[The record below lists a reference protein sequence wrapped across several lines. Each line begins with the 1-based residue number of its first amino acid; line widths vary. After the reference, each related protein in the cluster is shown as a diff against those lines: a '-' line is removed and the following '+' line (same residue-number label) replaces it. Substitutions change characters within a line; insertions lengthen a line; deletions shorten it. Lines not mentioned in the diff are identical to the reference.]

1 MKLEMNKVVD
11 TFKLTLKL
19 RVDLYMYLLVNMIC
33 KSNKVVPQKYLS
45 FRGRIFLFGGK
56 MEENLTKVLE
66 TFNKEIESSK
76 SLDDLEKLRIKYLGK
91 KGEITDLKKSI
102 AKLPNEEKPAAGKLI
117 NKTSKEIEEKL
128 ALKNEEIKKV
138 LLEEKVKA
146 EKIDVTAHFD
156 KYESGHLAVINQ
168 TMEELESIFQNMGFD
183 VVEGP
188 EVDTVKFVFDDLN
201 SPEDHP
207 ARSTSDTFYINDEV
221 LLRPHT
227 SSMQIRVMNE
237 GKLPIK
243 MVSAG
248 RVFRNDEVDATHSP
262 MFHQLECLV
271 VDENVSMAN
280 LKATLETF
288 IKEMFGDE
296 MKLRYRP
303 HHFPFTEPSLEVDV
317 TCPICKG
324 EGCPACGNTGWSM
337 ELLGGGMVHPNV
349 LEACGIDS
357 EKYTG
362 FAFGLGVDRIA
373 MVKYGLDDIRLLYDN
388 DKRFME
394 QF

>member
-1 MKLEMNKVVD
+1 MKEQLQALVKKASEAIEKSE
-11 TFKLTLKL
+11 
-19 RVDLYMYLLVNMIC
+19 DL
-33 KSNKVVPQKYLS
+33 
-45 FRGRIFLFGGK
+45 
-56 MEENLTKVLE
+56 
-66 TFNKEIESSK
+66 K
-76 SLDDLEKLRIKYLGK
+76 SLDQIRVKYLGK
-91 KGEITDLKKSI
+91 KGEITSLKKNIS
-102 AKLPNEEKPAAGKLI
+102 KLPNDQKPMAGKLI
-117 NKTSKEIEEKL
+117 NQTSNEVENKL
-128 ALKNEEIKKV
+128 EDRKEEIKKI
-138 LLEEKVKA
+138 LLDKKIKE
-146 EKIDVTAHFD
+146 EKIDVTANFD
-156 KYESGHLAVINQ
+156 LYSSGHMSVINQ
-168 TMEELESIFQNMGFD
+168 TMAELEEIFQNMGFD
-183 VVEGP
+183 IVEGP
-188 EVDTVKFVFDDLN
+188 EIDTVKNVFDDLN
-201 SPEDHP
+201 SPKNHP
-207 ARSTSDTFYINDEV
+207 SRSLSDTFYINENT

-271 VDENVSMAN
+271 VDENVSIAN

-288 IKEMFGDE
+288 IKEMFGDQIK
-296 MKLRYRP
+296 MRYRP

-317 TCPICKG
+317 TCPICGGK
-324 EGCPACGNTGWSM
+324 GCPACSNTGWSM

-349 LEACGIDS
+349 LENCGIDS

-373 MVKYGLDDIRLLYDN
+373 MVKYGLDDIRLLFDN
-388 DKRFME
+388 DKRFIE

>member
-1 MKLEMNKVVD
+1 
-11 TFKLTLKL
+11 
-19 RVDLYMYLLVNMIC
+19 
-33 KSNKVVPQKYLS
+33 
-45 FRGRIFLFGGK
+45 
-56 MEENLTKVLE
+56 MEENLKELIAKAIHEIDLSLSLE
-66 TFNKEIESSK
+66 E
-76 SLDDLEKLRIKYLGK
+76 LEKLRVKYLGK
-91 KGEITDLKKSI
+91 KGLITDLKKNI
-102 AKLPNEEKPAAGKLI
+102 AKLPKEEKPQAGKLI
-117 NKTSKEIEEKL
+117 NQTSVKIEE
-128 ALKNEEIKKV
+128 ALEEKTKAIREK
-138 LLEEKVKA
+138 LLEEKIEE

-156 KYESGHLAVINQ
+156 RKTSGHLALINQ
-168 TMEELESIFQNMGFD
+168 TLEDLEAIFQNMGFD

-188 EVDTVKFVFDDLN
+188 EIDTVKNVFDDLN
-201 SPEDHP
+201 SPADHP
-207 ARSTSDTFYINDEV
+207 ARSTSDTFYITDDV

-288 IKEMFGDE
+288 IKEMFGDDI
-296 MKLRYRP
+296 KLRYRP
-303 HHFPFTEPSLEVDV
+303 HHFPFTEPSLEVDA

-324 EGCPACGNTGWSM
+324 KGCPACGNTGWSM

-388 DKRFME
+388 DKRFLE

>member
-1 MKLEMNKVVD
+1 
-11 TFKLTLKL
+11 
-19 RVDLYMYLLVNMIC
+19 
-33 KSNKVVPQKYLS
+33 
-45 FRGRIFLFGGK
+45 

-66 TFNKEIESSK
+66 TFTNEIKAAK

-128 ALKNEEIKKV
+128 LLKNEEIKKA
-138 LLEEKVKA
+138 LLEEKVKE

-207 ARSTSDTFYINDEV
+207 ARSTSDTFYINEEV

>member
-1 MKLEMNKVVD
+1 MEAKLNDILAKA
-11 TFKLTLKL
+11 
-19 RVDLYMYLLVNMIC
+19 RC
-33 KSNKVVPQKYLS
+33 
-45 FRGRIFLFGGK
+45 
-56 MEENLTKVLE
+56 
-66 TFNKEIESSK
+66 EIDAAS
-76 SLDDLEKLRIKYLGK
+76 SLDDLEKARVKYLGK
-91 KGEITDLKKSI
+91 KGLVTDLKKNIS
-102 AKLPNEEKPAAGKLI
+102 KLPKEEKPMAGKLI
-117 NKTSKEIEEKL
+117 NENSKKIEQALGQKTEALNKEILKEKIKKEKL
-128 ALKNEEIKKV
+128 
-138 LLEEKVKA
+138 
-146 EKIDVTAHFD
+146 DVTAHFD
-156 KYESGHLAVINQ
+156 RHESGHLSLINQ
-168 TMEELESIFQNMGFD
+168 TLDDLETIFQNMGFE
-183 VVEGP
+183 VVDGP
-188 EVDTVKFVFDDLN
+188 EIDTVKNVFDDLN
-201 SPEDHP
+201 SPADHP
-207 ARSTSDTFYINDEV
+207 ARSTSDTFYITDDI

-227 SSMQIRVMNE
+227 SSVQIRVMNE

-248 RVFRNDEVDATHSP
+248 RVFRNDEVDRTHSP

-288 IKEMFGDE
+288 IKEMFGDDIE
-296 MKLRYRP
+296 LRYRP
-303 HHFPFTEPSLEVDV
+303 HHFPFTEPSLEVDA
-317 TCPICKG
+317 TCPICHG

-373 MVKYGLDDIRLLYDN
+373 MVRYGLDDIRLLYDN
-388 DKRFME
+388 DKRFIE

>member
-1 MKLEMNKVVD
+1 
-11 TFKLTLKL
+11 
-19 RVDLYMYLLVNMIC
+19 
-33 KSNKVVPQKYLS
+33 
-45 FRGRIFLFGGK
+45 
-56 MEENLTKVLE
+56 MEENLKELIAKAIHEIDLSLSLE
-66 TFNKEIESSK
+66 E
-76 SLDDLEKLRIKYLGK
+76 LEKLRVKYLGK
-91 KGEITDLKKSI
+91 KGLITDLKKNI
-102 AKLPNEEKPAAGKLI
+102 AKLPKEEKPQAGKLI
-117 NKTSKEIEEKL
+117 NQASVEIEKALEEKT
-128 ALKNEEIKKV
+128 KTIREK
-138 LLEEKVKA
+138 LLEEKVEE

-156 KYESGHLAVINQ
+156 RKTSGHLALINQ
-168 TMEELESIFQNMGFD
+168 TLEDLEAIFQNMGFD

-188 EVDTVKFVFDDLN
+188 EIDTVKNVFDDLN
-201 SPEDHP
+201 SPADHP
-207 ARSTSDTFYINDEV
+207 ARSTSDTFYITDDV

-288 IKEMFGDE
+288 IKEMFGDDI
-296 MKLRYRP
+296 KLRYRP
-303 HHFPFTEPSLEVDV
+303 HHFPFTEPSLEVDA

-324 EGCPACGNTGWSM
+324 KGCPACGNTGWSM

-349 LEACGIDS
+349 LENCGIDS

-373 MVKYGLDDIRLLYDN
+373 MVKYGLDDIRLLFDN
-388 DKRFME
+388 DKRFIE

>member
-1 MKLEMNKVVD
+1 
-11 TFKLTLKL
+11 
-19 RVDLYMYLLVNMIC
+19 
-33 KSNKVVPQKYLS
+33 
-45 FRGRIFLFGGK
+45 
-56 MEENLTKVLE
+56 MEENLKQILS
-66 TFNKEIESSK
+66 KAKSEIEASD
-76 SLDDLEKLRIKYLGK
+76 SLDTLEKIRVAYLGK
-91 KGEITDLKKSI
+91 KGLITDQKKNIS
-102 AKLPNEEKPAAGKLI
+102 KLPNEKKPMAGKLI
-117 NKTSKEIEEKL
+117 NETSKEIEN
-128 ALKNEEIKKV
+128 ALSQKSEAVKKELLKQKIKEET
-138 LLEEKVKA
+138 
-146 EKIDVTAHFD
+146 IDVTAHFENHD
-156 KYESGHLAVINQ
+156 SGHLALINQ
-168 TMEELESIFQNMGFD
+168 TLEELETIFQNMGFD

-188 EVDTVKFVFDDLN
+188 EIDTVKHVFDDLN
-201 SPEDHP
+201 SPADHP
-207 ARSTSDTFYINDEV
+207 ARSTSDTFYITDDI

-288 IKEMFGDE
+288 IKEMFGDDME
-296 MKLRYRP
+296 LRYRP
-303 HHFPFTEPSLEVDV
+303 HHFPFTEPSLEVDA
-317 TCPICKG
+317 TCPVCRG

-373 MVKYGLDDIRLLYDN
+373 MVKYGLNDIRLLYDN
-388 DKRFME
+388 DKRFLE

>member
-1 MKLEMNKVVD
+1 MKEKLEALVKEA
-11 TFKLTLKL
+11 TLAIEKSE
-19 RVDLYMYLLVNMIC
+19 DL
-33 KSNKVVPQKYLS
+33 
-45 FRGRIFLFGGK
+45 
-56 MEENLTKVLE
+56 
-66 TFNKEIESSK
+66 K
-76 SLDDLEKLRIKYLGK
+76 SLDELRVKYLGK
-91 KGEITDLKKSI
+91 KGEITSLKKNIS
-102 AKLPNEEKPAAGKLI
+102 KLPNEEKPMAGKLI
-117 NKTSKEIEEKL
+117 NQTSNEVENKLEERK
-128 ALKNEEIKKV
+128 EEIKKI
-138 LLEEKVKA
+138 LLDKKIKE
-146 EKIDVTAHFD
+146 EKIDVTANFD
-156 KYESGHLAVINQ
+156 LYSSGNFSVINQ
-168 TMEELESIFQNMGFD
+168 TMAELEEIFQNMGFD

-188 EVDTVKFVFDDLN
+188 EIDTVKNVFDDLN
-201 SPEDHP
+201 SPKNHP
-207 ARSTSDTFYINDEV
+207 SRSLSDTFYINENT

-271 VDENVSMAN
+271 VDENVSLAN

-296 MKLRYRP
+296 MKMRYRP

-317 TCPICKG
+317 TCPICGGK
-324 EGCPACGNTGWSM
+324 GCPACSNTGWSM

-349 LEACGIDS
+349 LENCGIDS

-373 MVKYGLDDIRLLYDN
+373 MVKYGLDDIRLLFDN
-388 DKRFME
+388 DKRFIE

>member
-1 MKLEMNKVVD
+1 MMEAKLNDILAKA
-11 TFKLTLKL
+11 
-19 RVDLYMYLLVNMIC
+19 
-33 KSNKVVPQKYLS
+33 
-45 FRGRIFLFGGK
+45 RG
-56 MEENLTKVLE
+56 
-66 TFNKEIESSK
+66 EIEAAS
-76 SLDDLEKLRIKYLGK
+76 SLDDLEKARVKYLGK
-91 KGEITDLKKSI
+91 KGLVTDLKKNIS
-102 AKLPNEEKPAAGKLI
+102 KLPKEEKPMAGKLI
-117 NKTSKEIEEKL
+117 NENSKKIEQALGQKTEALNKEILKEKIKKEKL
-128 ALKNEEIKKV
+128 
-138 LLEEKVKA
+138 
-146 EKIDVTAHFD
+146 DVTAHFD
-156 KYESGHLAVINQ
+156 RHESGHLSLINQ
-168 TMEELESIFQNMGFD
+168 TLDDLETIFQNMGFE
-183 VVEGP
+183 VVDGP
-188 EVDTVKFVFDDLN
+188 EIDTVKNVFDDLN
-201 SPEDHP
+201 SPADHP
-207 ARSTSDTFYINDEV
+207 ARSTSDTFYITDDI

-227 SSMQIRVMNE
+227 SSVQIRVMNE

-248 RVFRNDEVDATHSP
+248 RVFRNDEVDRTHSP

-288 IKEMFGDE
+288 IKEMFGDDIE
-296 MKLRYRP
+296 LRYRP
-303 HHFPFTEPSLEVDV
+303 HHFPFTEPSLEVDA
-317 TCPICKG
+317 TCPICHG

-373 MVKYGLDDIRLLYDN
+373 MVRYGLDDIRLLYDN
-388 DKRFME
+388 DKRFIE

>member
-1 MKLEMNKVVD
+1 
-11 TFKLTLKL
+11 
-19 RVDLYMYLLVNMIC
+19 
-33 KSNKVVPQKYLS
+33 
-45 FRGRIFLFGGK
+45 
-56 MEENLTKVLE
+56 MEENLKKVLE
-66 TFNKEIESSK
+66 TFKNEVKASES
-76 SLDDLEKLRIKYLGK
+76 LEDLEKLRIKYLGK
-91 KGEITDLKKSI
+91 KGEITSLKKSI
-102 AKLPNEEKPAAGKLI
+102 AKLPNEEKPMAGKLI
-117 NKTSKEIEEKL
+117 NQTSGEIEK
-128 ALKNEEIKKV
+128 ALGQKREEIQKK

-207 ARSTSDTFYINDEV
+207 ARSTSDTFYIDEDV

-280 LKATLETF
+280 LKSTLETF

-296 MKLRYRP
+296 MNLRYRP

-317 TCPICKG
+317 TCPRCKG
-324 EGCPACGNTGWSM
+324 EGCPSCGNTGWSM
-337 ELLGGGMVHPNV
+337 ELLGGGMVHPKV

>member
-1 MKLEMNKVVD
+1 
-11 TFKLTLKL
+11 
-19 RVDLYMYLLVNMIC
+19 
-33 KSNKVVPQKYLS
+33 
-45 FRGRIFLFGGK
+45 
-56 MEENLTKVLE
+56 MEENLKKVIE
-66 TFNKEIESSK
+66 TFAQEIVDAK
-76 SLDDLEKLRIKYLGK
+76 SLDDLEKLRIKKKKK

-102 AKLPNEEKPAAGKLI
+102 AKLPNEEKPEAGKLI

-128 ALKNEEIKKV
+128 ASKNKEINEK
-138 LLEEKVKA
+138 LLSEKVKA

-156 KYESGHLAVINQ
+156 KFESGHLAVINQ

-188 EVDTVKFVFDDLN
+188 EVDTVKYVFDDLN

-317 TCPICKG
+317 TCPTCKG

-388 DKRFME
+388 DKRFIE

>member
-1 MKLEMNKVVD
+1 
-11 TFKLTLKL
+11 
-19 RVDLYMYLLVNMIC
+19 
-33 KSNKVVPQKYLS
+33 
-45 FRGRIFLFGGK
+45 

-66 TFNKEIESSK
+66 TFKNEIESAK

-128 ALKNEEIKKV
+128 ALKNEEIKKA

>member
-1 MKLEMNKVVD
+1 
-11 TFKLTLKL
+11 
-19 RVDLYMYLLVNMIC
+19 
-33 KSNKVVPQKYLS
+33 
-45 FRGRIFLFGGK
+45 
-56 MEENLTKVLE
+56 MEENLKKVIE
-66 TFNKEIESSK
+66 TFAQEIVDAK

-102 AKLPNEEKPAAGKLI
+102 AKLPNEEKPEAGKLI

-128 ALKNEEIKKV
+128 ASKNKEINEK
-138 LLEEKVKA
+138 LLSEKVKA

-156 KYESGHLAVINQ
+156 KFESGHLAVINQ

-188 EVDTVKFVFDDLN
+188 EVDTVKYVFDDLN

-243 MVSAG
+243 MVSAE

-317 TCPICKG
+317 TCPTCKG

-388 DKRFME
+388 DKRFIE

>member
-1 MKLEMNKVVD
+1 
-11 TFKLTLKL
+11 
-19 RVDLYMYLLVNMIC
+19 
-33 KSNKVVPQKYLS
+33 
-45 FRGRIFLFGGK
+45 
-56 MEENLTKVLE
+56 MEENLKELIAKAIHEIDLSLSLE
-66 TFNKEIESSK
+66 E
-76 SLDDLEKLRIKYLGK
+76 LEKLRVKYLGK
-91 KGEITDLKKSI
+91 KGLITDLKKNI
-102 AKLPNEEKPAAGKLI
+102 AKLPKEEKPQAGKLI
-117 NKTSKEIEEKL
+117 NQASVKIEE
-128 ALKNEEIKKV
+128 ALEDKTKAIREK
-138 LLEEKVKA
+138 LLEEKIEE

-156 KYESGHLAVINQ
+156 RKTSGHLALINQ
-168 TMEELESIFQNMGFD
+168 TLEDLEAIFQNMGFD

-188 EVDTVKFVFDDLN
+188 EIDTVKNVFDDLN
-201 SPEDHP
+201 SPADHP
-207 ARSTSDTFYINDEV
+207 ARSTSDTFYITDDV

-288 IKEMFGDE
+288 IKEMFGDDI
-296 MKLRYRP
+296 KLRYRP
-303 HHFPFTEPSLEVDV
+303 HHFPFTEPSLEVDA

-324 EGCPACGNTGWSM
+324 KGCPACGNTGWSM

-388 DKRFME
+388 DKRFLE

>member
-1 MKLEMNKVVD
+1 MKEKLEALVKEATEAIEKSED
-11 TFKLTLKL
+11 LKA
-19 RVDLYMYLLVNMIC
+19 
-33 KSNKVVPQKYLS
+33 
-45 FRGRIFLFGGK
+45 
-56 MEENLTKVLE
+56 
-66 TFNKEIESSK
+66 
-76 SLDDLEKLRIKYLGK
+76 LDDLRVKYLGK
-91 KGEITDLKKSI
+91 KGEITSLKKNIS
-102 AKLPNEEKPAAGKLI
+102 KLPNEEKPMAGKLI
-117 NKTSKEIEEKL
+117 NETSKEVENKL
-128 ALKNEEIKKV
+128 EVRKEEIKKI
-138 LLEEKVKA
+138 LLDKKIKE
-146 EKIDVTAHFD
+146 EKIDVTANFD
-156 KYESGHLAVINQ
+156 LYSSGHFSVINQ
-168 TMEELESIFQNMGFD
+168 TMAELEEIFQNMGFD

-188 EVDTVKFVFDDLN
+188 EIDTVKNVFDDLN
-201 SPEDHP
+201 SPKNHP
-207 ARSTSDTFYINDEV
+207 SRSLSDTFYITENT

-271 VDENVSMAN
+271 VDENVSLAN

-288 IKEMFGDE
+288 IKEMFGDQ
-296 MKLRYRP
+296 MKMRYRP

-317 TCPICKG
+317 TCPICGGK
-324 EGCPACGNTGWSM
+324 GCPACSNTGWSM

-349 LEACGIDS
+349 LENCGIDS

-373 MVKYGLDDIRLLYDN
+373 MVKYGLDDIRLLFDN
-388 DKRFME
+388 DKRFIE

>member
-1 MKLEMNKVVD
+1 MKEQLQALVKDASEAIEKSE
-11 TFKLTLKL
+11 
-19 RVDLYMYLLVNMIC
+19 DL
-33 KSNKVVPQKYLS
+33 
-45 FRGRIFLFGGK
+45 
-56 MEENLTKVLE
+56 
-66 TFNKEIESSK
+66 K
-76 SLDDLEKLRIKYLGK
+76 SLDDLRVKYLGK
-91 KGEITDLKKSI
+91 KGEITSLKKNIS
-102 AKLPNEEKPAAGKLI
+102 KLPNDQKPMAGKLI
-117 NKTSKEIEEKL
+117 NQTSKEVENKL
-128 ALKNEEIKKV
+128 EDRKEEIKKI
-138 LLEEKVKA
+138 LLDKKIKE
-146 EKIDVTAHFD
+146 EKIDVTANFD
-156 KYESGHLAVINQ
+156 LYSSGHMSVINK
-168 TMEELESIFQNMGFD
+168 TMAELEEIFQNMGFD

-188 EVDTVKFVFDDLN
+188 EIDTVKNVFDDLN
-201 SPEDHP
+201 SPKNHP
-207 ARSTSDTFYINDEV
+207 SRSLSDTFYINENT

-271 VDENVSMAN
+271 VDENVSIAN

-296 MKLRYRP
+296 IKMRYRP

-317 TCPICKG
+317 TCPVCGGK
-324 EGCPACGNTGWSM
+324 GCPACSNTGWSM
-337 ELLGGGMVHPNV
+337 ELLGGGMVHANV
-349 LEACGIDS
+349 LENCGIDS

-373 MVKYGLDDIRLLYDN
+373 MVKYGLDDIRLLFDN
-388 DKRFME
+388 DKRFIE

>member
-1 MKLEMNKVVD
+1 
-11 TFKLTLKL
+11 
-19 RVDLYMYLLVNMIC
+19 
-33 KSNKVVPQKYLS
+33 
-45 FRGRIFLFGGK
+45 
-56 MEENLTKVLE
+56 MEENLKQSLTKAQ
-66 TFNKEIESSK
+66 NEIEAAK
-76 SLDDLEKLRIKYLGK
+76 SLDELEKIRITYLGK
-91 KGEITDLKKSI
+91 KGVMTDLKKNIS
-102 AKLPNEEKPAAGKLI
+102 KLPNEEKPMAGKLI
-117 NKTSKEIEEKL
+117 NETSTQIEN
-128 ALKNEEIKKV
+128 AL
-138 LLEEKVKA
+138 A
-146 EKIDVTAHFD
+146 EKSELLKKELLKEKIAEETIDVTAHFEKHD
-156 KYESGHLAVINQ
+156 SGHLALINQ
-168 TMEELESIFQNMGFD
+168 TLEELETIFQNMGFD

-188 EVDTVKFVFDDLN
+188 EIDTVKNVFDDLN
-201 SPEDHP
+201 SPADHP
-207 ARSTSDTFYINDEV
+207 ARSTSDTFYITDDI

-227 SSMQIRVMNE
+227 SSMQIRVMEE

-288 IKEMFGDE
+288 IKEMFGDDME
-296 MKLRYRP
+296 LRYRP
-303 HHFPFTEPSLEVDV
+303 HHFPFTEPSLEVDA
-317 TCPICKG
+317 TCPICRG

-373 MVKYGLDDIRLLYDN
+373 MVKYGIDDIRLLYDN
-388 DKRFME
+388 DKRFLE
-394 QF
+394 EF

>member
-1 MKLEMNKVVD
+1 
-11 TFKLTLKL
+11 
-19 RVDLYMYLLVNMIC
+19 
-33 KSNKVVPQKYLS
+33 
-45 FRGRIFLFGGK
+45 
-56 MEENLTKVLE
+56 
-66 TFNKEIESSK
+66 
-76 SLDDLEKLRIKYLGK
+76 
-91 KGEITDLKKSI
+91 
-102 AKLPNEEKPAAGKLI
+102 
-117 NKTSKEIEEKL
+117 
-128 ALKNEEIKKV
+128 
-138 LLEEKVKA
+138 
-146 EKIDVTAHFD
+146 
-156 KYESGHLAVINQ
+156 
-168 TMEELESIFQNMGFD
+168 
-183 VVEGP
+183 
-188 EVDTVKFVFDDLN
+188 
-201 SPEDHP
+201 
-207 ARSTSDTFYINDEV
+207 
-221 LLRPHT
+221 
-227 SSMQIRVMNE
+227 MQIRVMNE

-280 LKATLETF
+280 LNATLETF

-317 TCPICKG
+317 TCPTCKG

-388 DKRFME
+388 DKRFIE

>member
-1 MKLEMNKVVD
+1 
-11 TFKLTLKL
+11 
-19 RVDLYMYLLVNMIC
+19 
-33 KSNKVVPQKYLS
+33 
-45 FRGRIFLFGGK
+45 
-56 MEENLTKVLE
+56 MEENLKQSLSKTQNEIEAADSLEVLE
-66 TFNKEIESSK
+66 KIRVS
-76 SLDDLEKLRIKYLGK
+76 YLGK
-91 KGEITDLKKSI
+91 KGIITDLKKNIS
-102 AKLPNEEKPAAGKLI
+102 KLPNEEKPMAGKLI
-117 NKTSKEIEEKL
+117 NETSTKIEN
-128 ALKNEEIKKV
+128 A
-138 LLEEKVKA
+138 LLEKSEILKEELLKEKV
-146 EKIDVTAHFD
+146 EEETIDVTAHFERHD
-156 KYESGHLAVINQ
+156 SGHLALINQ
-168 TMEELESIFQNMGFD
+168 TLEELESIFQNMGFD

-188 EVDTVKFVFDDLN
+188 EIDTVKNVFDDLN
-201 SPEDHP
+201 SPADHP
-207 ARSTSDTFYINDEV
+207 ARSTSDTFYITDDT

-288 IKEMFGDE
+288 IKEMFGDDI
-296 MKLRYRP
+296 KLRYRP
-303 HHFPFTEPSLEVDV
+303 HHFPFTEPSLEVDA
-317 TCPICKG
+317 TCPVCRG

-373 MVKYGLDDIRLLYDN
+373 MVKYGLNDIRLLYDN
-388 DKRFME
+388 DKRFLE

>member
-1 MKLEMNKVVD
+1 MKEKLESLVKEA
-11 TFKLTLKL
+11 TLAVEKSE
-19 RVDLYMYLLVNMIC
+19 DL
-33 KSNKVVPQKYLS
+33 
-45 FRGRIFLFGGK
+45 
-56 MEENLTKVLE
+56 
-66 TFNKEIESSK
+66 K
-76 SLDDLEKLRIKYLGK
+76 SLDELRVKYLGK
-91 KGEITDLKKSI
+91 KGEITSLKKNIS
-102 AKLPNEEKPAAGKLI
+102 KLPNEEKPMAGKLI
-117 NKTSKEIEEKL
+117 NQTSNEVENKLEERK
-128 ALKNEEIKKV
+128 EEIKKI
-138 LLEEKVKA
+138 LLDKKIKE
-146 EKIDVTAHFD
+146 EKIDVTANFD
-156 KYESGHLAVINQ
+156 LYSSGHFSVINQ
-168 TMEELESIFQNMGFD
+168 TMAELEEIFQNMGFD

-188 EVDTVKFVFDDLN
+188 EIDTVKNVFDDLN
-201 SPEDHP
+201 SPKNHP
-207 ARSTSDTFYINDEV
+207 SRSLSDTFYINENT

-271 VDENVSMAN
+271 VDENVSLAN

-288 IKEMFGDE
+288 IKEMFGDQ
-296 MKLRYRP
+296 MKMRYRP

-317 TCPICKG
+317 TCPICGGK
-324 EGCPACGNTGWSM
+324 GCPACSNTGWSM

-349 LEACGIDS
+349 LENCGIDS

-373 MVKYGLDDIRLLYDN
+373 MVKYGLDDIRLLFDN
-388 DKRFME
+388 DKRFIE

>member
-1 MKLEMNKVVD
+1 MMEAKLNDILAKA
-11 TFKLTLKL
+11 
-19 RVDLYMYLLVNMIC
+19 
-33 KSNKVVPQKYLS
+33 
-45 FRGRIFLFGGK
+45 RG
-56 MEENLTKVLE
+56 
-66 TFNKEIESSK
+66 EIEAAS
-76 SLDDLEKLRIKYLGK
+76 SLDDLEKARVKYLGK
-91 KGEITDLKKSI
+91 KGLVTDLKKNIS
-102 AKLPNEEKPAAGKLI
+102 KLPKEEKPMAGKLI
-117 NKTSKEIEEKL
+117 NENSKKIEQALGQKTEALNKEILKEKIKKEKL
-128 ALKNEEIKKV
+128 
-138 LLEEKVKA
+138 
-146 EKIDVTAHFD
+146 DVTAHFD
-156 KYESGHLAVINQ
+156 RHESGHLSLINQ
-168 TMEELESIFQNMGFD
+168 TLDDLETIFQNMGFE
-183 VVEGP
+183 VVDGP
-188 EVDTVKFVFDDLN
+188 EIDTVKNVFDDLN
-201 SPEDHP
+201 SPVDHP
-207 ARSTSDTFYINDEV
+207 ARSTSDTFYITDDI

-227 SSMQIRVMNE
+227 SSVQIRVMNE

-248 RVFRNDEVDATHSP
+248 RVFRNDEVDRTHSP

-288 IKEMFGDE
+288 IKEMFGDDIE
-296 MKLRYRP
+296 LRYRP
-303 HHFPFTEPSLEVDV
+303 HHFPFTEPSLEVDA
-317 TCPICKG
+317 TCPICHG

-373 MVKYGLDDIRLLYDN
+373 MVRYGLDDIRLLYDN
-388 DKRFME
+388 DKRFIE

>member
-1 MKLEMNKVVD
+1 
-11 TFKLTLKL
+11 
-19 RVDLYMYLLVNMIC
+19 
-33 KSNKVVPQKYLS
+33 
-45 FRGRIFLFGGK
+45 
-56 MEENLTKVLE
+56 MEENLKQSLTKAQ
-66 TFNKEIESSK
+66 NEIEAAK
-76 SLDDLEKLRIKYLGK
+76 SLDELEKIRITYLGK
-91 KGEITDLKKSI
+91 KGVMTDLKKNIS
-102 AKLPNEEKPAAGKLI
+102 KLPNEEKPMAGKLI
-117 NKTSKEIEEKL
+117 NETSTQIET
-128 ALKNEEIKKV
+128 AL
-138 LLEEKVKA
+138 A
-146 EKIDVTAHFD
+146 EKSELLKKELLKEKIAEETIDVTAHFEKHD
-156 KYESGHLAVINQ
+156 SGHLALINQ
-168 TMEELESIFQNMGFD
+168 TLEELETIFQNMGFD

-188 EVDTVKFVFDDLN
+188 EIDTVKNVFDDLN
-201 SPEDHP
+201 SPADHP
-207 ARSTSDTFYINDEV
+207 ARSTSDTFYITDDI

-227 SSMQIRVMNE
+227 SSMQIRVMEE

-288 IKEMFGDE
+288 IKEMFGDDME
-296 MKLRYRP
+296 LRYRP
-303 HHFPFTEPSLEVDV
+303 HQFPFTEPSLEVDA
-317 TCPICKG
+317 TCPICRG

-388 DKRFME
+388 DKRFLE

>member
-1 MKLEMNKVVD
+1 
-11 TFKLTLKL
+11 
-19 RVDLYMYLLVNMIC
+19 
-33 KSNKVVPQKYLS
+33 
-45 FRGRIFLFGGK
+45 
-56 MEENLTKVLE
+56 MEENL
-66 TFNKEIESSK
+66 KEILAKAEHEINVASS
-76 SLDDLEKLRIKYLGK
+76 LEDLEKIRITYLGK
-91 KGEITDLKKSI
+91 KGKITDLKKNIS
-102 AKLPNEEKPAAGKLI
+102 KLPNEEKPMAGKLI
-117 NKTSKEIEEKL
+117 NETSKKIEKVL
-128 ALKNEEIKKV
+128 SDKNEELNKEILQAKIK
-138 LLEEKVKA
+138 E

-156 KYESGHLAVINQ
+156 KYESGHLALINE
-168 TMEELESIFQNMGFD
+168 TLEELEAIFQNMGFD

-188 EVDTVKFVFDDLN
+188 EIDTVKNVFDDLN
-201 SPEDHP
+201 SPADHP
-207 ARSTSDTFYINDEV
+207 ARSKSDTFYITDDTI
-221 LLRPHT
+221 LRPHT
-227 SSMQIRVMNE
+227 SSMQIRVMRE

-271 VDENVSMAN
+271 VDEGVSMAN

-288 IKEMFGDE
+288 IKEMFGDDIN
-296 MKLRYRP
+296 LRYRP
-303 HHFPFTEPSLEVDV
+303 HHFPFTEPSLEVDA
-317 TCPICKG
+317 TCPVCRG

-388 DKRFME
+388 DKRFLE

>member
-1 MKLEMNKVVD
+1 
-11 TFKLTLKL
+11 
-19 RVDLYMYLLVNMIC
+19 
-33 KSNKVVPQKYLS
+33 
-45 FRGRIFLFGGK
+45 
-56 MEENLTKVLE
+56 MEENLKQVLAE
-66 TFNKEIESSK
+66 AKTEIENASSPQG
-76 SLDDLEKLRIKYLGK
+76 LEDLRIKYLGK
-91 KGEITDLKKSI
+91 KGTITDLKKSI
-102 AKLPNEEKPAAGKLI
+102 AELPNEEKPSAGKLI
-117 NKTSKEIEEKL
+117 NQTSKEIESLL
-128 ALKNEEIKKV
+128 AEKNEVIKKE
-138 LLEEKVKA
+138 LLKEKIKA

-168 TMEELESIFQNMGFD
+168 TMEELETIFQNMGFD
-183 VVEGP
+183 VVSGP
-188 EVDTVKFVFDDLN
+188 ELDTVKYVFDDLN
-201 SPEDHP
+201 SPKNHP

-227 SSMQIRVMNE
+227 SSMQIRVMNQ

-288 IKEMFGDE
+288 IHEMFGDE
-296 MKLRYRP
+296 MNLRYRP

-317 TCPICKG
+317 TCPACMG

-388 DKRFME
+388 DKRFIE

>member
-1 MKLEMNKVVD
+1 
-11 TFKLTLKL
+11 
-19 RVDLYMYLLVNMIC
+19 
-33 KSNKVVPQKYLS
+33 
-45 FRGRIFLFGGK
+45 
-56 MEENLTKVLE
+56 MEENL
-66 TFNKEIESSK
+66 KEILAKAEQEIKAAISPK
-76 SLDDLEKLRIKYLGK
+76 DLEKIRITYLGK
-91 KGEITDLKKSI
+91 KGKITDLKKNIS
-102 AKLPNEEKPAAGKLI
+102 KLPNEEKPKAGKLI
-117 NKTSKEIEEKL
+117 NETSKIIEKVL
-128 ALKNEEIKKV
+128 SDKNEELNKEILLAKIK
-138 LLEEKVKA
+138 E

-156 KYESGHLAVINQ
+156 KYESGHLALINQ
-168 TMEELESIFQNMGFD
+168 TLEELEAIFQNMGFD

-188 EVDTVKFVFDDLN
+188 EIDTVKNVFDDLN
-201 SPEDHP
+201 SPADHP
-207 ARSTSDTFYINDEV
+207 ARSKSDTFYITDDTI
-221 LLRPHT
+221 LRPHT
-227 SSMQIRVMNE
+227 SSMQIRVMRE

-271 VDENVSMAN
+271 VDEGVSMAN

-288 IKEMFGDE
+288 IKEMFGDDIN
-296 MKLRYRP
+296 LRYRP
-303 HHFPFTEPSLEVDV
+303 HHFPFTEPSLEVDA
-317 TCPICKG
+317 TCPVCRG
-324 EGCPACGNTGWSM
+324 EGCSACGNTGWSM

-388 DKRFME
+388 DKRFLE

>member
-1 MKLEMNKVVD
+1 MKEQLQALVKKASEAIEKSE
-11 TFKLTLKL
+11 
-19 RVDLYMYLLVNMIC
+19 DL
-33 KSNKVVPQKYLS
+33 
-45 FRGRIFLFGGK
+45 
-56 MEENLTKVLE
+56 
-66 TFNKEIESSK
+66 K
-76 SLDDLEKLRIKYLGK
+76 SLDQIRVKYLGK
-91 KGEITDLKKSI
+91 KGEITSLKKNIS
-102 AKLPNEEKPAAGKLI
+102 KLPNDQKPMAGKLI
-117 NKTSKEIEEKL
+117 NQTSNEVEKKL
-128 ALKNEEIKKV
+128 EDRKEEIKKI
-138 LLEEKVKA
+138 LLYKKIKE
-146 EKIDVTAHFD
+146 EKIDVTANFD
-156 KYESGHLAVINQ
+156 LYSSGHMSVINQ
-168 TMEELESIFQNMGFD
+168 TMAELEEIFQNMGFD

-188 EVDTVKFVFDDLN
+188 EIDTVKNVFDDLN
-201 SPEDHP
+201 SPKNHP
-207 ARSTSDTFYINDEV
+207 SRSLSDTFYINENT

-271 VDENVSMAN
+271 VDENVSIAN

-288 IKEMFGDE
+288 IKEMFGDQIK
-296 MKLRYRP
+296 MRYRP

-317 TCPICKG
+317 TCPVCGGK
-324 EGCPACGNTGWSM
+324 GCPACSNTGWSM

-349 LEACGIDS
+349 LENCGIDS

-373 MVKYGLDDIRLLYDN
+373 MVKYGLDDIRLLFDN
-388 DKRFME
+388 DKRFIE

>member
-1 MKLEMNKVVD
+1 
-11 TFKLTLKL
+11 
-19 RVDLYMYLLVNMIC
+19 
-33 KSNKVVPQKYLS
+33 
-45 FRGRIFLFGGK
+45 
-56 MEENLTKVLE
+56 MEENLKQVLAE
-66 TFNKEIESSK
+66 AKTEIENASSPQG
-76 SLDDLEKLRIKYLGK
+76 LEDLRIKYLGK
-91 KGEITDLKKSI
+91 KGTITDLKKSI
-102 AKLPNEEKPAAGKLI
+102 AKLPKEEKPSAGKLI
-117 NKTSKEIEEKL
+117 NQTSKEIEGLL
-128 ALKNEEIKKV
+128 AEKNEIIKKE
-138 LLEEKVKA
+138 LLKEKIKA

-168 TMEELESIFQNMGFD
+168 TMEELETIFQNMGFD
-183 VVEGP
+183 VVSGP
-188 EVDTVKFVFDDLN
+188 ELDTVKYVFDDLN
-201 SPEDHP
+201 SPKNHP

-288 IKEMFGDE
+288 IHEMFGDE
-296 MKLRYRP
+296 MNLRYRP

-317 TCPICKG
+317 TCPACMG

-388 DKRFME
+388 DKRFIE

>member
-1 MKLEMNKVVD
+1 MKEKLEALVKEATEAIEKSED
-11 TFKLTLKL
+11 LKA
-19 RVDLYMYLLVNMIC
+19 
-33 KSNKVVPQKYLS
+33 
-45 FRGRIFLFGGK
+45 
-56 MEENLTKVLE
+56 
-66 TFNKEIESSK
+66 
-76 SLDDLEKLRIKYLGK
+76 LDDLRVKYLGK
-91 KGEITDLKKSI
+91 KGEITSLKKNIS
-102 AKLPNEEKPAAGKLI
+102 KLPNEEKPMAGKLI
-117 NKTSKEIEEKL
+117 NETSKEVENKLEERK
-128 ALKNEEIKKV
+128 EEIKKI
-138 LLEEKVKA
+138 LLDKKIKE
-146 EKIDVTAHFD
+146 EKIDVTANFDLYSCGHF
-156 KYESGHLAVINQ
+156 SVINQ
-168 TMEELESIFQNMGFD
+168 TMAELEEIFQNMGFD

-188 EVDTVKFVFDDLN
+188 EIDTVKNVFDDLN
-201 SPEDHP
+201 SPKNHP
-207 ARSTSDTFYINDEV
+207 SRSLSDTFYINENT

-271 VDENVSMAN
+271 VDENVSLAN

-288 IKEMFGDE
+288 IKEMFGDQ
-296 MKLRYRP
+296 MKMRYRP

-317 TCPICKG
+317 TCPICGGK
-324 EGCPACGNTGWSM
+324 GCPACSNTGWSM

-349 LEACGIDS
+349 LENCGIDS

-373 MVKYGLDDIRLLYDN
+373 MVKYGLDDIRLLFDN
-388 DKRFME
+388 DKRFIE

>member
-1 MKLEMNKVVD
+1 
-11 TFKLTLKL
+11 
-19 RVDLYMYLLVNMIC
+19 
-33 KSNKVVPQKYLS
+33 
-45 FRGRIFLFGGK
+45 
-56 MEENLTKVLE
+56 MEENL
-66 TFNKEIESSK
+66 KEILVKAEHEINVASS
-76 SLDDLEKLRIKYLGK
+76 LEDLEKIRITYLGK
-91 KGEITDLKKSI
+91 KGKITDLKKNIS
-102 AKLPNEEKPAAGKLI
+102 KLPNEEKPMAGKLI
-117 NKTSKEIEEKL
+117 NETSKKIEKIL
-128 ALKNEEIKKV
+128 LDKNEDLNKEI
-138 LLEEKVKA
+138 LKA
-146 EKIDVTAHFD
+146 KINEEKIDVTAHFD
-156 KYESGHLAVINQ
+156 KYESGHLALINQ
-168 TMEELESIFQNMGFD
+168 TLEELESIFQNMGFD

-188 EVDTVKFVFDDLN
+188 EIDTVKNVFDDLN
-201 SPEDHP
+201 SPADHP
-207 ARSTSDTFYINDEV
+207 ARSKSDTFYITDDTI
-221 LLRPHT
+221 LRPHT
-227 SSMQIRVMNE
+227 SSMQIRVMRE

-271 VDENVSMAN
+271 VDEGVSMAN

-288 IKEMFGDE
+288 IKEMFGDDIN
-296 MKLRYRP
+296 LRYRP
-303 HHFPFTEPSLEVDV
+303 HHFPFTEPSLEVDA
-317 TCPICKG
+317 TCPVCRG

-388 DKRFME
+388 DKRFLE

>member
-1 MKLEMNKVVD
+1 MKEQLEALVKKASEAIEKSED
-11 TFKLTLKL
+11 LK
-19 RVDLYMYLLVNMIC
+19 
-33 KSNKVVPQKYLS
+33 
-45 FRGRIFLFGGK
+45 
-56 MEENLTKVLE
+56 T
-66 TFNKEIESSK
+66 
-76 SLDDLEKLRIKYLGK
+76 LDDLRVKYLGK
-91 KGEITDLKKSI
+91 KGEITSLKKNIS
-102 AKLPNEEKPAAGKLI
+102 KLPNDQKPMAGKLI
-117 NKTSKEIEEKL
+117 NQTSSQVENKLEERK
-128 ALKNEEIKKV
+128 EEIKKII
-138 LLEEKVKA
+138 LEKKVKE
-146 EKIDVTAHFD
+146 EKIDVTANFD
-156 KYESGHLAVINQ
+156 LYSNGHLSVINQ
-168 TMEELESIFQNMGFD
+168 TMAELEEIFQNMGFD

-188 EVDTVKFVFDDLN
+188 EIDTVKNVFDDLN
-201 SPEDHP
+201 SPKNHP
-207 ARSTSDTFYINDEV
+207 SRSLSDTFYINENT

-271 VDENVSMAN
+271 VDENVSLAN

-296 MKLRYRP
+296 MKMRYRP

-317 TCPICKG
+317 TCPICGGK
-324 EGCPACGNTGWSM
+324 GCPACSNTGWSM

-349 LEACGIDS
+349 LENCGIDS

-373 MVKYGLDDIRLLYDN
+373 MVKYGLDDIRLLFDN
-388 DKRFME
+388 DKRFIE

>member
-1 MKLEMNKVVD
+1 
-11 TFKLTLKL
+11 
-19 RVDLYMYLLVNMIC
+19 
-33 KSNKVVPQKYLS
+33 
-45 FRGRIFLFGGK
+45 
-56 MEENLTKVLE
+56 MEENLKQILS
-66 TFNKEIESSK
+66 KAQSEIEAAD
-76 SLDDLEKLRIKYLGK
+76 SLDTLEKIRVTYLGK
-91 KGEITDLKKSI
+91 KGVITDQKKNIS
-102 AKLPNEEKPAAGKLI
+102 KLPNEEKPMAGKLI
-117 NKTSKEIEEKL
+117 NETSTEIENALSQKSEAVKKELLKEKI
-128 ALKNEEIKKV
+128 AEET
-138 LLEEKVKA
+138 
-146 EKIDVTAHFD
+146 IDVTAHFENHD
-156 KYESGHLAVINQ
+156 SGHLALINQ
-168 TMEELESIFQNMGFD
+168 TLEELETIFQNMGFD

-188 EVDTVKFVFDDLN
+188 EIDTVKHVFDDLN
-201 SPEDHP
+201 SPADHP
-207 ARSTSDTFYINDEV
+207 ARSTSDTFYITDDI

-288 IKEMFGDE
+288 IKEMFGDDME
-296 MKLRYRP
+296 LRYRP
-303 HHFPFTEPSLEVDV
+303 HHFPFTEPSLEVDA
-317 TCPICKG
+317 TCPVCRG

-373 MVKYGLDDIRLLYDN
+373 MVKYGLNDIRLLYDN
-388 DKRFME
+388 DKRFLE

>member
-1 MKLEMNKVVD
+1 
-11 TFKLTLKL
+11 
-19 RVDLYMYLLVNMIC
+19 
-33 KSNKVVPQKYLS
+33 
-45 FRGRIFLFGGK
+45 
-56 MEENLTKVLE
+56 MEENLKQSLSKAQNEIEAADSLEVLE
-66 TFNKEIESSK
+66 KIRVS
-76 SLDDLEKLRIKYLGK
+76 YLGK
-91 KGEITDLKKSI
+91 KGIITDLKKNIS
-102 AKLPNEEKPAAGKLI
+102 KLPNEEKPMAGKLI
-117 NKTSKEIEEKL
+117 NETSKEIEN
-128 ALKNEEIKKV
+128 ALSKKSEAVKKELLKQKIEE
-138 LLEEKVKA
+138 ET
-146 EKIDVTAHFD
+146 IDVTAHFERHD
-156 KYESGHLAVINQ
+156 SGHLTLINQ
-168 TMEELESIFQNMGFD
+168 TLEELESIFQNMGFD

-188 EVDTVKFVFDDLN
+188 EIDTVKNVFDDLN
-201 SPEDHP
+201 SPADHP
-207 ARSTSDTFYINDEV
+207 ARSTSDTFYITDDT

-288 IKEMFGDE
+288 IKEMFGDDME
-296 MKLRYRP
+296 LRYRP
-303 HHFPFTEPSLEVDV
+303 HHFPFTEPSLEVDA
-317 TCPICKG
+317 TCPVCRG

-388 DKRFME
+388 DKRFLE